1 MATSLYQKALLW
13 RNTKDFPQYRRLF
26 LPSFLIAL
34 LIIPAT
40 QSLTLNVL
48 SDAFWQVAV
57 FVAMSLSLYHLVVNS
72 VSKTSS
78 YEYFVST
85 FISTPNRQIIL
96 AAFLGLLP
104 GCGGA
109 IIVISQYVSGSMR
122 FGAVVA
128 VLTATMG
135 DAAFL
140 LLAAQPKVG
149 IAIIAACF
157 IVGVLSGIMVNMI
170 HGDDFL
176 RPILTNTRYQKGC
189 KTSTNKPLK
198 RVMLQGRLW
207 QLLLIPCAIIAVLM
221 AAQIELPWFSSQQN
235 RFIHSGGAMLAF
247 LFILLWAT
255 TRETKSFKSIVAED
269 DKPKQHAI
277 FQRVALDTNFII
289 SWVVIA
295 LLCFEL
301 IVFFTDLQLT
311 HLFSALP
318 AITPLISVLVG
329 MIPGCGP
336 QILTTTLYLNGA
348 IPLSAQLGNAISND
362 GDALFPAIALS
373 PKVAVIAT
381 CYSAIPALLAA
392 YGYFLLFEY

>member
-13 RNTKDFPQYRRLF
+13 RNTTDFPQYRRLF
-26 LPSFLIAL
+26 LPSFLLAL
-34 LIIPAT
+34 LIIPET
-40 QSLTLNVL
+40 QTLTLSVL

-57 FVAMSLSLYHLVVNS
+57 FVAMSLFLYHLVVNS
-72 VSKTSS
+72 VANTSS
-78 YEYFVST
+78 YEYLVST

-140 LLAAQPKVG
+140 LLAAQPEVG
-149 IAIIAACF
+149 IVIIAVCF

-170 HGDDFL
+170 HGHDFL
-176 RPILTNTRYQKGC
+176 RPISTNTRHKKSC

-198 RVMLQGRLW
+198 RVMLQGGLW

-221 AAQIELPWFSSQQN
+221 AAQIELPWLSSQQN
-235 RFIHSGGAMLAF
+235 SIIYRGGAMMAF

-255 TRETKSFKSIVAED
+255 TSETNSFKSIVAED

-301 IVFFTDLQLT
+301 IVFFTDLQLI

-318 AITPLISVLVG
+318 AVTPLISVLVG

-381 CYSAIPALLAA
+381 CYSAVPALIVA